1 MSVAA
6 DELADPRNY
15 PAASVATAEARA
27 LFELAE
33 RALGAA
39 TAREADAANA
49 AIRETMIEGLGAD
62 GRALAEVLAAAPSP
76 AVARHLGR
84 VLDAAWVAGLPAEA
98 DGLAVTLF
106 AVPLVVVAALD
117 RASEPRSVPGTL
129 PSPDALA
136 AILRE
141 HRALAGNRNFALS
154 DALVSPEALEVA
166 RLALLHPWRALP
178 DAGEGGAVAPPPA
191 LAPAPIAVTA
201 THEAVHLRYLVG
213 SALARSGADL
223 LASADA
229 RGWGIPLTQELARQL
244 RSEGVS
250 LLVMPRAP
258 ARPVPALR
266 IGRVARR
273 EVGAQVFV
281 GNALRRLRAAAG
293 EPLATIS
300 AHRAAEAP
308 CGGELRLSLSSPFDA
323 REAEG
328 FRCPLYAE
336 DRLGDVV
343 TMLVDLLRDCRVDDV
358 RVIAGVHGDR
368 DPATGLPLLF
378 KAGAPLPPEAPP
390 LH

>member
-6 DELADPRNY
+6 DELADPRRY
-15 PAASVATAEARA
+15 PAASAATTEARA
-27 LFELAE
+27 LFVLAE
-33 RALGAA
+33 RALAAA

-49 AIRETMIEGLGAD
+49 TIRATMIEWLGTD
-62 GRALAEVLAAAPSP
+62 GRALAEALAAAPSA

-84 VLDAAWVAGLPAEA
+84 VLDAAWVAGLPADA
-98 DGLAVTLF
+98 GDLAVTLF

-129 PSPDALA
+129 AAPDALG

-154 DALVSPEALEVA
+154 GALVSPDAFEVA
-166 RLALLHPWRALP
+166 PLAALHAWRTLP
-178 DAGEGGAVAPPPA
+178 DAGEPGAVAPPRA
-191 LAPAPIAVTA
+191 LAPAPIAVSA

-223 LASADA
+223 LASADV
-229 RGWGIPLTQELARQL
+229 RGWGMPLTQELARQL
-244 RSEGVS
+244 RTDGVS
-250 LLVMPRAP
+250 LLAMPRAP

-266 IGRVARR
+266 IGRVAHR

-281 GNALRRLRAAAG
+281 GNALRRLRAAVG
-293 EPLATIS
+293 EPVATIS
-300 AHRAAEAP
+300 AHRATEAR

-328 FRCPLYAE
+328 FRCPLHAE

-343 TMLVDLLRDCRVDDV
+343 AMLVELLRDCRVADV

-378 KAGAPLPPEAPP
+378 KAGAALPPEAPP